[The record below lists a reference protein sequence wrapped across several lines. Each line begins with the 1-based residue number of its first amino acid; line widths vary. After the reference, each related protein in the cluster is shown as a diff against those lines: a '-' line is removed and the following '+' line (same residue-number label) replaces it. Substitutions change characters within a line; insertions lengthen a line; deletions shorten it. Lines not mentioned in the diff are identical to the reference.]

1 VLQLLLQLLL
11 LLMAPDY
18 HTELWNIMIITEG
31 WLATLPQNKYTDKV
45 LDEIHIVAYE
55 ATLLVSSLPE
65 NGVVLDDP
73 ECCISDNFGDMFE
86 KIKAT
91 FLECK
96 AMVQNIQ
103 GATKVLK
110 RNASGDRE
118 EAGED
123 ETQVDIVK
131 ESQVHIVEESQ
142 VDDSQATQDIA
153 FMATLADAAVEEPQE
168 THADAVFERPAL
180 KKTKTSFI
188 DLDTVCDTANPM
200 GDETVIGKLEIESLP
215 DTDVGL

>member
-1 VLQLLLQLLL
+1 
-11 LLMAPDY
+11 MATDY
-18 HTELWNIMIITEG
+18 HTELSNIQIITQG
-31 WLATLPQNKYTDKV
+31 WLATLQQNKYTDKV
-45 LDEIHIVAYE
+45 VDEINIVAYE

-73 ECCISDNFGDMFE
+73 ECCISDNIGTRFD
-86 KIKAT
+86 KIKASY
-91 FLECK
+91 LECK

-123 ETQVDIVK
+123 ETQAD
-131 ESQVHIVEESQ
+131 IVEESQ
-142 VDDSQATQDIA
+142 VDDTQATQDMA
-153 FMATLADAAVEEPQE
+153 FEATQADAAVEEPQE
-168 THADAVFERPAL
+168 TQTDAVFQLPAL
-180 KKTKTSFI
+180 KKHKTSLL
-188 DLDTVCDTANPM
+188 DPDTVCDAANTMGEETAV
-200 GDETVIGKLEIESLP
+200 GEFEIDSLPASLP